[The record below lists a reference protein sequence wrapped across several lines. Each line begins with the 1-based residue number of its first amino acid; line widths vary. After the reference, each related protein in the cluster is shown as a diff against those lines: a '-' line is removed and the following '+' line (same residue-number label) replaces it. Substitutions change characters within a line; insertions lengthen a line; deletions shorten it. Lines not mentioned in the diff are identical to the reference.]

1 MKPSVIAVAPTGSRM
16 AASLRCEPLGAG
28 LVDWWDAWCLFER
41 FTKTAQ
47 KAVSDAQEQARAL
60 GHNFIGVEHLLLGV
74 LHEPGGGAAE
84 VLRARGVSEDA
95 FRARLLEIFSGGE
108 QHDAPPGSQLPF
120 APLTKKVLE
129 HALREA
135 LSLRMNAIG
144 TEHLLL
150 GIAREPD
157 SVAMRILR
165 EGWDLYPEAIRG
177 AVMEALPAGLIP
189 ADRGVRVP
197 GVERVEGSIGGV
209 QVIPSPPLRRL
220 LMAAAALAL
229 DDGRTEIDIDDVWLA
244 LTREPTAIGLASE
257 LGIDEQT
264 VREAI
269 KRRDAAID
277 PPEASA
283 GA

>member
-1 MKPSVIAVAPTGSRM
+1 M
-16 AASLRCEPLGAG
+16 LG
-28 LVDWWDAWCLFER
+28 CLFER
-41 FTKTAQ
+41 FTQTAR

-74 LHEPGGGAAE
+74 LHEPASGAAE
-84 VLRARGVSEDA
+84 ILSARGVSEEA
-95 FRARLLEIFSGGE
+95 FRVRLLEIMVGGE
-108 QHDAPPGSQLPF
+108 NYEAPPGSGLPF
-120 APLTKKVLE
+120 APRAKKVLE
-129 HALREA
+129 FALREA
-135 LSLRMNAIG
+135 LALGRNAVG

-150 GIAREPD
+150 GIAGEQD

-177 AVMEALPAGLIP
+177 AVIEALPTGLIP
-189 ADRGVRVP
+189 ADRGVPVP
-197 GVERVEGSIGGV
+197 GFERVESSIGGV
-209 QVIPSPPLRRL
+209 QVVPSPPLRRL

-229 DDGRTEIDIDDVWLA
+229 DDRRTEIDIDDVWRA
-244 LTREPTAIGLASE
+244 LTREPTAMRLASE
-257 LGIDEQT
+257 LGIDEHK

-269 KRRDAAID
+269 KRRDGAID

>member
-1 MKPSVIAVAPTGSRM
+1 V
-16 AASLRCEPLGAG
+16 
-28 LVDWWDAWCLFER
+28 FER
-41 FTKTAQ
+41 FTPA
-47 KAVSDAQEQARAL
+47 ARRSVSNAQEQARAL

-74 LHEPGGGAAE
+74 LHEPDAGAAE

-120 APLTKKVLE
+120 APRAKKVLE
-129 HALREA
+129 LALREA
-135 LSLRMNAIG
+135 LALGTNAVG

-150 GIAREPD
+150 GIAREPE

-177 AVMEALPAGLIP
+177 AMIEALPAGVIP
-189 ADRGVRVP
+189 ADRGVPVP
-197 GVERVEGSIGGV
+197 ATMRVERSIGGV
-209 QVIPSPPLRRL
+209 QVVPSPPLRRL
-220 LMAAAALAL
+220 LMAAAVLAL
-229 DDGRTEIDIDDVWLA
+229 DDSRTEIDIDDVWLA
-244 LTREPTAIGLASE
+244 LTRERTAIRLASE
-257 LGIDEQT
+257 LGIDEHA

>member
-1 MKPSVIAVAPTGSRM
+1 M
-16 AASLRCEPLGAG
+16 
-28 LVDWWDAWCLFER
+28 
-41 FTKTAQ
+41 
-47 KAVSDAQEQARAL
+47 
-60 GHNFIGVEHLLLGV
+60 
-74 LHEPGGGAAE
+74 LHEPASGAAE
-84 VLRARGVSEDA
+84 ILGARGVSEES
-95 FRARLLEIFSGGE
+95 FRARLLEIVPGGE
-108 QHDAPPGSQLPF
+108 QYEPPPGSRLPF
-120 APLTKKVLE
+120 APRAKKVLE
-129 HALREA
+129 LALREA
-135 LSLRMNAIG
+135 LALGRNAVG

-177 AVMEALPAGLIP
+177 AVIESLPAGLIP
-189 ADRGVRVP
+189 PDRDVPVP
-197 GVERVEGSIGGV
+197 GFQRVERSIGGV

-229 DDGRTEIDIDDVWLA
+229 DDSRTEIDIDDVWRA
-244 LTREPTAIGLASE
+244 LTREPTAIRLAAE
-257 LGIDEQT
+257 LGIDEHK

>member
-1 MKPSVIAVAPTGSRM
+1 V
-16 AASLRCEPLGAG
+16 
-28 LVDWWDAWCLFER
+28 FER
-41 FTKTAQ
+41 FTPAART
-47 KAVSDAQEQARAL
+47 AVSDSQEQAWAL
-60 GHNFIGVEHLLLGV
+60 GHNAIGVEHLLLGV

-95 FRARLLEIFSGGE
+95 VRASVLEIV
-108 QHDAPPGSQLPF
+108 PGDEKHERSPGAQLPF
-120 APLTKKVLE
+120 TPRAKKALE
-129 HALREA
+129 LALREA
-135 LSLRMNAIG
+135 LALGTNAVG

-150 GIAREPD
+150 GIARDPE

-177 AVMEALPAGLIP
+177 AVVEALSAGLIRP
-189 ADRGVRVP
+189 DRGVPVP
-197 GVERVEGSIGGV
+197 AFERVERSMGGV
-209 QVIPSPPLRRL
+209 QVVPSVPLRRL

-244 LTREPTAIGLASE
+244 LTREATAIRLASE
-257 LGIDEQT
+257 LGIDEHKI
-264 VREAI
+264 REAI
-269 KRRDAAID
+269 NRRDGAVD

>member
-1 MKPSVIAVAPTGSRM
+1 LPPRRCLAWLVAGV
-16 AASLRCEPLGAG
+16 
-28 LVDWWDAWCLFER
+28 VDGCDAWCLFER
-41 FTKTAQ
+41 FTPAARR
-47 KAVSDAQEQARAL
+47 AVSDAQEQARAL

-74 LHEPGGGAAE
+74 LHEPGSGAAE

-95 FRARLLEIFSGGE
+95 FRARLLEIFFGGE
-108 QHDAPPGSQLPF
+108 KHEPPPGLGLPF
-120 APLTKKVLE
+120 APGAKKVLE
-129 HALREA
+129 LALREA
-135 LSLRMNAIG
+135 LSLGTNAVG

-165 EGWDLYPEAIRG
+165 EGWNLYPEAIRG
-177 AVMEALPAGLIP
+177 AVIEGLPAGVIP
-189 ADRGVRVP
+189 PDRGVPIPV
-197 GVERVEGSIGGV
+197 VERVERSIGGV
-209 QVIPSPPLRRL
+209 QVVPSPLLRRF

-229 DDGRTEIDIDDVWLA
+229 DDGRCEIDIDDVWLA
-244 LTREPTAIGLASE
+244 LTREPAAIRLASE
-257 LGIDEQT
+257 LGIDEQK

>member
-1 MKPSVIAVAPTGSRM
+1 M
-16 AASLRCEPLGAG
+16 
-28 LVDWWDAWCLFER
+28 
-41 FTKTAQ
+41 
-47 KAVSDAQEQARAL
+47 
-60 GHNFIGVEHLLLGV
+60 
-74 LHEPGGGAAE
+74 LHEPASGAAE
-84 VLRARGVSEDA
+84 ILGARGVSEES
-95 FRARLLEIFSGGE
+95 FRARLLEIVPGGE
-108 QHDAPPGSQLPF
+108 QYEPPPGSRLPF
-120 APLTKKVLE
+120 APRAKKVLE
-129 HALREA
+129 LALREA
-135 LSLRMNAIG
+135 LALGRNAVG

-177 AVMEALPAGLIP
+177 AVIESLPAGLIP
-189 ADRGVRVP
+189 PDRDVPVP
-197 GVERVEGSIGGV
+197 GFQRVERSIGGV

-229 DDGRTEIDIDDVWLA
+229 DDSRTEIDIDDVWRA
-244 LTREPTAIGLASE
+244 LTREPTAIRLAAE
-257 LGIDEQT
+257 LGIDEHK

-269 KRRDAAID
+269 KSRDAAAD